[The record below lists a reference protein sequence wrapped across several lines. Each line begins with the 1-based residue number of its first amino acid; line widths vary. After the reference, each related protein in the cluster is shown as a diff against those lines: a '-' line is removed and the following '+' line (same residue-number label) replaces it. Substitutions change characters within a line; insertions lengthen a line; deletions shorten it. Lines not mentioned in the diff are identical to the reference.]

1 MRFKA
6 NNLSWNIDFVNED
19 KSLMNSDNGMYFG
32 LTEYKSQQISIRT
45 GLSKEMTRETV
56 IHELVHCFLFSFGV
70 CGFTSLNEE
79 QVCNFVGSHLD
90 KIYDITEKVYEGVIM
105 LTEQEI
111 RYFISDDAGSQR
123 KRKAR
128 EAQRYYEGEHDILNY
143 RMFYY
148 NSDGDLVED
157 TTRSNIKIS
166 HPFFTELVDQ
176 QVQYMLSVDDS
187 FVRSDVEG
195 LQSKLD
201 EYFDEDFK
209 AELTDLLTGTITKG
223 FDYLFAYQNEHD
235 RLAFQYADSLGV
247 IEVRAK
253 DTDDNCNYV
262 IYWYI
267 DRIAK
272 NNKVIKRIQVW
283 DEEKTTYYVQN
294 DEGGID
300 LDESVD
306 INPRPHV
313 IYERD
318 NSLYYKPFGFI
329 PFFRLDNNKKQ
340 ISNLKAIK
348 GIIDDYD
355 IMSCGLSNNLAD
367 FDHPLHVV
375 RGFEGDNLDELSQ
388 NLKTKKTIGV
398 DSEGGVEVH
407 TVDIPYQ
414 ARLTKMEQDEKN
426 IYRFGMGFNSAQ
438 IGDGNITNIVIKSRY
453 ALLDLKCNKLEIKL
467 KQFLKK
473 IVKVVI
479 DEINN
484 KNNSAYKVE
493 DVWFDFKREVMTNA
507 SDNAQ
512 IYKTEAETKQIEIN
526 TILGL
531 HGVIDDKNVIKSICD
546 VLELDY
552 EEVKNNIPD
561 EFEDDPLKVLG
572 DE

>member
-1 MRFKA
+1 
-6 NNLSWNIDFVNED
+6 
-19 KSLMNSDNGMYFG
+19 
-32 LTEYKSQQISIRT
+32 
-45 GLSKEMTRETV
+45 
-56 IHELVHCFLFSFGV
+56 
-70 CGFTSLNEE
+70 
-79 QVCNFVGSHLD
+79 
-90 KIYDITEKVYEGVIM
+90 M

-111 RYFISDDAGSQR
+111 RYFISDDAGSRR
-123 KRKAR
+123 KRKSR

-148 NSDGDLVED
+148 NSDGELVED

-176 QVQYMLSVDDS
+176 QVQYMLSGDDS

-283 DEEKTTYYVQN
+283 DDEKTTYYVQN

-479 DEINN
+479 DEINK

>member
-6 NNLSWNIDFVNED
+6 NNLTWNIDFVDED
-19 KSLMNSDNGMYFG
+19 KKLMNSDNGMYFG
-32 LTEYKSQQISIRT
+32 LTEYQPQRISIRT

-90 KIYDITEKVYEGVIM
+90 KIYEITEKFMKGVIM

-123 KRKAR
+123 KRKSR

-148 NSDGDLVED
+148 NSDGELVED

-176 QVQYMLSVDDS
+176 QVQYMLSGDDS

-283 DEEKTTYYVQN
+283 DDEKTTYYVQN

-300 LDESVD
+300 LDDSVD

-479 DEINN
+479 DEINK
-484 KNNSAYKVE
+484 KNNSAYEVE

-512 IYKTEAETKQIEIN
+512 IYKTEAETRQIEIN

>member
-1 MRFKA
+1 
-6 NNLSWNIDFVNED
+6 
-19 KSLMNSDNGMYFG
+19 
-32 LTEYKSQQISIRT
+32 
-45 GLSKEMTRETV
+45 
-56 IHELVHCFLFSFGV
+56 
-70 CGFTSLNEE
+70 
-79 QVCNFVGSHLD
+79 
-90 KIYDITEKVYEGVIM
+90 M

-148 NSDGDLVED
+148 NSDGELVED

-176 QVQYMLSVDDS
+176 QVQYMLSGDDS

-235 RLAFQYADSLGV
+235 RLAFQYADGLGV

-283 DEEKTTYYVQN
+283 DDEKTTYYVQN

-300 LDESVD
+300 LDDSVD

-479 DEINN
+479 DEINK

-512 IYKTEAETKQIEIN
+512 IYKTEAETRQIEIN

>member
-1 MRFKA
+1 
-6 NNLSWNIDFVNED
+6 
-19 KSLMNSDNGMYFG
+19 
-32 LTEYKSQQISIRT
+32 
-45 GLSKEMTRETV
+45 
-56 IHELVHCFLFSFGV
+56 
-70 CGFTSLNEE
+70 
-79 QVCNFVGSHLD
+79 
-90 KIYDITEKVYEGVIM
+90 M
-105 LTEQEI
+105 LTEQEL

-148 NSDGDLVED
+148 NSDGELVED

-176 QVQYMLSVDDS
+176 QVQYMLSGDDS

-272 NNKVIKRIQVW
+272 YNKVIKRIQVW
-283 DEEKTTYYVQN
+283 DDEKTTYYVQN

-300 LDESVD
+300 LDESID

-479 DEINN
+479 DEINK

>member
-1 MRFKA
+1 
-6 NNLSWNIDFVNED
+6 
-19 KSLMNSDNGMYFG
+19 
-32 LTEYKSQQISIRT
+32 
-45 GLSKEMTRETV
+45 
-56 IHELVHCFLFSFGV
+56 
-70 CGFTSLNEE
+70 
-79 QVCNFVGSHLD
+79 
-90 KIYDITEKVYEGVIM
+90 M

-111 RYFISDDAGSQR
+111 RYFISDDAGSQH
-123 KRKAR
+123 KRKAK

-148 NSDGDLVED
+148 NSDGELVED

-176 QVQYMLSVDDS
+176 QVQYMLSGDDS

-283 DEEKTTYYVQN
+283 DDEKTTYYVQN

-340 ISNLKAIK
+340 ISNIKAIK

-479 DEINN
+479 DEINS

-512 IYKTEAETKQIEIN
+512 IYKTEAETRQIEIN

>member
-1 MRFKA
+1 
-6 NNLSWNIDFVNED
+6 
-19 KSLMNSDNGMYFG
+19 
-32 LTEYKSQQISIRT
+32 
-45 GLSKEMTRETV
+45 
-56 IHELVHCFLFSFGV
+56 
-70 CGFTSLNEE
+70 
-79 QVCNFVGSHLD
+79 
-90 KIYDITEKVYEGVIM
+90 M

-123 KRKAR
+123 KRKSR

-148 NSDGDLVED
+148 NSDGELVED

-176 QVQYMLSVDDS
+176 QVQYMLSGDDS

-283 DEEKTTYYVQN
+283 DDEKTTYYVQN

-300 LDESVD
+300 LDDSLD

-479 DEINN
+479 DEINK

>member
-1 MRFKA
+1 
-6 NNLSWNIDFVNED
+6 
-19 KSLMNSDNGMYFG
+19 
-32 LTEYKSQQISIRT
+32 
-45 GLSKEMTRETV
+45 
-56 IHELVHCFLFSFGV
+56 
-70 CGFTSLNEE
+70 
-79 QVCNFVGSHLD
+79 
-90 KIYDITEKVYEGVIM
+90 M

-123 KRKAR
+123 KRKSR

-148 NSDGDLVED
+148 NSDGELVED

-176 QVQYMLSVDDS
+176 QVQYMLSGDDS

-283 DEEKTTYYVQN
+283 DDEKTTYYVQN

-318 NSLYYKPFGFI
+318 NSLYYKPF
-329 PFFRLDNNKKQ
+329 
-340 ISNLKAIK
+340 
-348 GIIDDYD
+348 
-355 IMSCGLSNNLAD
+355 
-367 FDHPLHVV
+367 
-375 RGFEGDNLDELSQ
+375 
-388 NLKTKKTIGV
+388 V
-398 DSEGGVEVH
+398 DSS
-407 TVDIPYQ
+407 
-414 ARLTKMEQDEKN
+414 
-426 IYRFGMGFNSAQ
+426 F
-438 IGDGNITNIVIKSRY
+438 
-453 ALLDLKCNKLEIKL
+453 
-467 KQFLKK
+467 
-473 IVKVVI
+473 
-479 DEINN
+479 
-484 KNNSAYKVE
+484 VE
-493 DVWFDFKREVMTNA
+493 DNKR
-507 SDNAQ
+507 
-512 IYKTEAETKQIEIN
+512 KTRVGKT
-526 TILGL
+526 
-531 HGVIDDKNVIKSICD
+531 
-546 VLELDY
+546 
-552 EEVKNNIPD
+552 
-561 EFEDDPLKVLG
+561 
-572 DE
+572 

>member
-1 MRFKA
+1 
-6 NNLSWNIDFVNED
+6 
-19 KSLMNSDNGMYFG
+19 
-32 LTEYKSQQISIRT
+32 
-45 GLSKEMTRETV
+45 
-56 IHELVHCFLFSFGV
+56 
-70 CGFTSLNEE
+70 
-79 QVCNFVGSHLD
+79 
-90 KIYDITEKVYEGVIM
+90 M

-111 RYFISDDAGSQR
+111 RYFISDDAGSQH
-123 KRKAR
+123 KRKAK

-148 NSDGDLVED
+148 NSDGELVED

-176 QVQYMLSVDDS
+176 QVQYMLSGDDS

-283 DEEKTTYYVQN
+283 DDEKTTYYVQN

-300 LDESVD
+300 LDESID

-479 DEINN
+479 DEINK

>member
-1 MRFKA
+1 
-6 NNLSWNIDFVNED
+6 
-19 KSLMNSDNGMYFG
+19 
-32 LTEYKSQQISIRT
+32 
-45 GLSKEMTRETV
+45 
-56 IHELVHCFLFSFGV
+56 
-70 CGFTSLNEE
+70 
-79 QVCNFVGSHLD
+79 
-90 KIYDITEKVYEGVIM
+90 M

-148 NSDGDLVED
+148 NSDGELVED

-176 QVQYMLSVDDS
+176 QVQYMLSGDDS

-283 DEEKTTYYVQN
+283 DDEKTTYYVQN

-300 LDESVD
+300 LDESID

-479 DEINN
+479 DEINK

-512 IYKTEAETKQIEIN
+512 IYKTEAETRQIEIN

>member
-1 MRFKA
+1 
-6 NNLSWNIDFVNED
+6 
-19 KSLMNSDNGMYFG
+19 
-32 LTEYKSQQISIRT
+32 
-45 GLSKEMTRETV
+45 
-56 IHELVHCFLFSFGV
+56 
-70 CGFTSLNEE
+70 
-79 QVCNFVGSHLD
+79 
-90 KIYDITEKVYEGVIM
+90 M

-111 RYFISDDAGSQR
+111 RYFISDDTGSQR

-148 NSDGDLVED
+148 NSDGELVED

-176 QVQYMLSVDDS
+176 QVQYMLSGDDS

-283 DEEKTTYYVQN
+283 DDEKTTYYVQN

-300 LDESVD
+300 LDDSVD

-479 DEINN
+479 DEINK

-512 IYKTEAETKQIEIN
+512 IYKTEAETRQIEIN

>member
-1 MRFKA
+1 
-6 NNLSWNIDFVNED
+6 
-19 KSLMNSDNGMYFG
+19 
-32 LTEYKSQQISIRT
+32 
-45 GLSKEMTRETV
+45 
-56 IHELVHCFLFSFGV
+56 
-70 CGFTSLNEE
+70 
-79 QVCNFVGSHLD
+79 
-90 KIYDITEKVYEGVIM
+90 M

-111 RYFISDDAGSQR
+111 RYFISDDAGSER

-148 NSDGDLVED
+148 NSDGELVED

-176 QVQYMLSVDDS
+176 QVQYMLSGDDS

-235 RLAFQYADSLGV
+235 RLAFQYADTLGV

-283 DEEKTTYYVQN
+283 DDEKTTYYVQN

-479 DEINN
+479 DEINK

>member
-1 MRFKA
+1 
-6 NNLSWNIDFVNED
+6 
-19 KSLMNSDNGMYFG
+19 
-32 LTEYKSQQISIRT
+32 
-45 GLSKEMTRETV
+45 
-56 IHELVHCFLFSFGV
+56 
-70 CGFTSLNEE
+70 
-79 QVCNFVGSHLD
+79 
-90 KIYDITEKVYEGVIM
+90 M

-123 KRKAR
+123 KRKSR

-148 NSDGDLVED
+148 NSDGELVED

-176 QVQYMLSVDDS
+176 QVQYMLSGDDS

-283 DEEKTTYYVQN
+283 DDEKTTYYVQN

-414 ARLTKMEQDEKN
+414 ARLSKMEQDEKN

-479 DEINN
+479 DEINK

-493 DVWFDFKREVMTNA
+493 DVWFDFKREVMANA

>member
-1 MRFKA
+1 
-6 NNLSWNIDFVNED
+6 
-19 KSLMNSDNGMYFG
+19 
-32 LTEYKSQQISIRT
+32 
-45 GLSKEMTRETV
+45 
-56 IHELVHCFLFSFGV
+56 
-70 CGFTSLNEE
+70 
-79 QVCNFVGSHLD
+79 
-90 KIYDITEKVYEGVIM
+90 M

-123 KRKAR
+123 KRKSK

-148 NSDGDLVED
+148 NSDGELVED

-176 QVQYMLSVDDS
+176 QVQYMLSGDDS

-283 DEEKTTYYVQN
+283 DDEKTTYYVQN

-479 DEINN
+479 DEINK

-493 DVWFDFKREVMTNA
+493 DVLFDFKREVMTNA
-507 SDNAQ
+507 LDNAQ

>member
-1 MRFKA
+1 
-6 NNLSWNIDFVNED
+6 
-19 KSLMNSDNGMYFG
+19 
-32 LTEYKSQQISIRT
+32 
-45 GLSKEMTRETV
+45 
-56 IHELVHCFLFSFGV
+56 
-70 CGFTSLNEE
+70 
-79 QVCNFVGSHLD
+79 
-90 KIYDITEKVYEGVIM
+90 M

-148 NSDGDLVED
+148 NSDGELVED

-176 QVQYMLSVDDS
+176 QVQYMLSGDDS

-235 RLAFQYADSLGV
+235 RLAFQYADGLGV

-283 DEEKTTYYVQN
+283 DDEKTTYYVQN

-300 LDESVD
+300 LDDSVD

-479 DEINN
+479 DEINK

-512 IYKTEAETKQIEIN
+512 IYKSEAETRQIEIN

>member
-1 MRFKA
+1 
-6 NNLSWNIDFVNED
+6 
-19 KSLMNSDNGMYFG
+19 
-32 LTEYKSQQISIRT
+32 
-45 GLSKEMTRETV
+45 
-56 IHELVHCFLFSFGV
+56 
-70 CGFTSLNEE
+70 
-79 QVCNFVGSHLD
+79 
-90 KIYDITEKVYEGVIM
+90 M

-123 KRKAR
+123 KRKSR

-148 NSDGDLVED
+148 NSDGELVED

-176 QVQYMLSVDDS
+176 QVQYMLSGDDS

-209 AELTDLLTGTITKG
+209 SELTDLLTGTITKG

-283 DEEKTTYYVQN
+283 DDEKTTYYVQN

-479 DEINN
+479 DEINK

-493 DVWFDFKREVMTNA
+493 DVCFDFKREVMTNA

>member
-1 MRFKA
+1 
-6 NNLSWNIDFVNED
+6 
-19 KSLMNSDNGMYFG
+19 
-32 LTEYKSQQISIRT
+32 
-45 GLSKEMTRETV
+45 
-56 IHELVHCFLFSFGV
+56 
-70 CGFTSLNEE
+70 
-79 QVCNFVGSHLD
+79 
-90 KIYDITEKVYEGVIM
+90 M

-148 NSDGDLVED
+148 NSDGELVED

-176 QVQYMLSVDDS
+176 QVQYMLSGDDS

-235 RLAFQYADSLGV
+235 RLAFQYADGLGV

-283 DEEKTTYYVQN
+283 DDEKTTYYVQN

-300 LDESVD
+300 LDDSVD

-479 DEINN
+479 DEINK

>member
-1 MRFKA
+1 
-6 NNLSWNIDFVNED
+6 
-19 KSLMNSDNGMYFG
+19 
-32 LTEYKSQQISIRT
+32 
-45 GLSKEMTRETV
+45 
-56 IHELVHCFLFSFGV
+56 
-70 CGFTSLNEE
+70 
-79 QVCNFVGSHLD
+79 
-90 KIYDITEKVYEGVIM
+90 M

-111 RYFISDDAGSQR
+111 SYFISNDAGSQR
-123 KRKAR
+123 KRKSR

-148 NSDGDLVED
+148 NSDGELVED

-176 QVQYMLSVDDS
+176 QVQYMLSGDDS

-209 AELTDLLTGTITKG
+209 AELTDLLTGTITRG

-235 RLAFQYADSLGV
+235 RLAFQYADGLGV

-283 DEEKTTYYVQN
+283 DDEKTTYYVQN

-479 DEINN
+479 DEINK

>member
-1 MRFKA
+1 
-6 NNLSWNIDFVNED
+6 
-19 KSLMNSDNGMYFG
+19 
-32 LTEYKSQQISIRT
+32 
-45 GLSKEMTRETV
+45 
-56 IHELVHCFLFSFGV
+56 
-70 CGFTSLNEE
+70 
-79 QVCNFVGSHLD
+79 
-90 KIYDITEKVYEGVIM
+90 M

-123 KRKAR
+123 KRKSR

-148 NSDGDLVED
+148 NSDGELVED

-176 QVQYMLSVDDS
+176 QVQYMLSGDDS

-247 IEVRAK
+247 IEVRPK

-283 DEEKTTYYVQN
+283 DDEKTTYYVQN

-479 DEINN
+479 DEINK

-512 IYKTEAETKQIEIN
+512 IYKTEAETRQIEIN

>member
-1 MRFKA
+1 
-6 NNLSWNIDFVNED
+6 
-19 KSLMNSDNGMYFG
+19 
-32 LTEYKSQQISIRT
+32 
-45 GLSKEMTRETV
+45 
-56 IHELVHCFLFSFGV
+56 
-70 CGFTSLNEE
+70 
-79 QVCNFVGSHLD
+79 
-90 KIYDITEKVYEGVIM
+90 M

-123 KRKAR
+123 KRKSR

-148 NSDGDLVED
+148 NSDGELVED
-157 TTRSNIKIS
+157 RTRSNIKIS

-176 QVQYMLSVDDS
+176 QVQYMLSGDDS

-235 RLAFQYADSLGV
+235 RLAFQYADGLGV

-283 DEEKTTYYVQN
+283 DDEKTTYYVQN

-340 ISNLKAIK
+340 ISNLKPIK

-375 RGFEGDNLDELSQ
+375 RGCEGDNLDELSQ

-479 DEINN
+479 DEINK

-512 IYKTEAETKQIEIN
+512 IYKTEAETRQIEIN

-531 HGVIDDKNVIKSICD
+531 HGVIDDKNIIKSICD

>member
-1 MRFKA
+1 
-6 NNLSWNIDFVNED
+6 
-19 KSLMNSDNGMYFG
+19 
-32 LTEYKSQQISIRT
+32 
-45 GLSKEMTRETV
+45 
-56 IHELVHCFLFSFGV
+56 
-70 CGFTSLNEE
+70 
-79 QVCNFVGSHLD
+79 
-90 KIYDITEKVYEGVIM
+90 M

-148 NSDGDLVED
+148 NSDGELVED

-176 QVQYMLSVDDS
+176 QVQYMLSGDDS

-283 DEEKTTYYVQN
+283 DDEKTTYYVQN

-479 DEINN
+479 DEINK

>member
-1 MRFKA
+1 
-6 NNLSWNIDFVNED
+6 
-19 KSLMNSDNGMYFG
+19 
-32 LTEYKSQQISIRT
+32 
-45 GLSKEMTRETV
+45 
-56 IHELVHCFLFSFGV
+56 
-70 CGFTSLNEE
+70 
-79 QVCNFVGSHLD
+79 
-90 KIYDITEKVYEGVIM
+90 M

-123 KRKAR
+123 KRKSK

-148 NSDGDLVED
+148 NSDGELVED

-176 QVQYMLSVDDS
+176 QVQYMLSGDDS

-272 NNKVIKRIQVW
+272 NNEVIKRIQVW
-283 DEEKTTYYVQN
+283 DDEKTTYYVQN

-300 LDESVD
+300 LDDSVD

-479 DEINN
+479 DEINK

>member
-1 MRFKA
+1 
-6 NNLSWNIDFVNED
+6 
-19 KSLMNSDNGMYFG
+19 
-32 LTEYKSQQISIRT
+32 
-45 GLSKEMTRETV
+45 
-56 IHELVHCFLFSFGV
+56 
-70 CGFTSLNEE
+70 
-79 QVCNFVGSHLD
+79 
-90 KIYDITEKVYEGVIM
+90 M

-148 NSDGDLVED
+148 NSDGELVED

-176 QVQYMLSVDDS
+176 QVQYMLSGDDS

-283 DEEKTTYYVQN
+283 DDEKTTYYVQN

-300 LDESVD
+300 LDDSVD

-479 DEINN
+479 DEINK

-493 DVWFDFKREVMTNA
+493 DVWFDFRREVMTNA